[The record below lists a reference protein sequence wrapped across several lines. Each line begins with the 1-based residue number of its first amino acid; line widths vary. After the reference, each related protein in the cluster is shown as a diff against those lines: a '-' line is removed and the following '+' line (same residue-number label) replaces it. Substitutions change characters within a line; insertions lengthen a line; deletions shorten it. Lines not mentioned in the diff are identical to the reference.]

1 MMKSFAIEPQI
12 IQLDTGKEFCENFHL
27 GEGDLILSNQY
38 IYEPYLSEYCSGVT
52 TVFVEN
58 YGLGE
63 PSDEMLESICA
74 DIKVQ
79 EFNRVFGI
87 GGGTVLDMAKLF
99 ALETLMPV
107 CDLYAHKF
115 PAIRNKKLFLVPT
128 TCGTGSE
135 MTNISILELKSLKTK
150 MGLAEDALFADKA
163 VLISELLEGLP
174 FRYFVT
180 SSIDALVHAVESYLS
195 PKATAFSH
203 MYSVE
208 AVRMILS
215 GYKVIVRC
223 GEEARLPLLSEFQ
236 IASTYAGI
244 AFGNAGCAAVHAMS
258 YPLGAKYHVAHGE
271 SNYVLFTEVLK
282 AYQRLK
288 PEGRIQELKELLA
301 GVLQC
306 KEADVYDALEQL
318 LNNLCVKKQLREYGV
333 KRDELHEFTKSVMD
347 GQQRLMVNNYTELS
361 ENEVYGIYQ
370 KLW

>member
-1 MMKSFAIEPQI
+1 MKSFAIEPQI
-12 IQLDTGKEFCENFHL
+12 IQFDTGKEFCENFHL
-27 GEGDLILSNQY
+27 GKGDLILSNQY
-38 IYEPYLSEYCSGVT
+38 IYEPYLSKYCSGAT
-52 TVFVEN
+52 TIFAEN
-58 YGLGE
+58 YGSGE
-63 PSDEMLESICA
+63 PSDEMLESICT
-74 DIKVQ
+74 DIKGQ

-87 GGGTVLDMAKLF
+87 GGGTVLDMAKLL
-99 ALETLMPV
+99 ALETIMPV

-163 VLISELLEGLP
+163 VLIPELLEGLP
-174 FRYFVT
+174 FRYFTT

-195 PKATAFSH
+195 PKATEFSY

-208 AVRMILS
+208 AIKMILS
-215 GYKVIVRC
+215 GYKVIARC
-223 GEEARLPLLSEFQ
+223 GEEARISLLSEFQ

-301 GVLQC
+301 KVLQC
-306 KEADVYDALEQL
+306 KEADIYDALEQL

-333 KRDELHEFTKSVMD
+333 KKDELHEFTKSVMD

-370 KLW
+370 KLL